1 MTARPT
7 PPPRI
12 GIVTG
17 LVAEADCLL
26 KPRTRPAPRV
36 LVSGG
41 VPARTGELAQALIA
55 EGATGLVSFGVAGGL
70 DPALGV
76 GAILLPREVLTS
88 DGARFA
94 THPEWRSAL
103 SAAIGEDA
111 TDTTMLGCDRFVG
124 TVMEKRALFRETAAA
139 AVDMESHVIAA
150 AAAAAGLPFIVLRA
164 ITDPGRARTADHR
177 RSGPGPRRPDPP
189 IRGCPCAYAAAGRT
203 ARGDTP
209 GSGARPGATRPS
221 PRSPTR
227 PPPDRPWRVA
237 PRRSG
242 SRCHCAATRPDA
254 RHRAGFRGRTGRRSA
269 LPCAIHRGRARGGRS
284 VWLTAVASKPQCT
297 MQFAH
302 FS

>member
-164 ITDPGRARTADHR
+164 ITDPAGRALPITAEAGLGPDGRTRPFAVV
-177 RSGPGPRRPDPP
+177 GALMRRPGELPAV
-189 IRGCPCAYAAAGRT
+189 IHLAREHARALRALRRAALLGRHLIVL
-203 ARGDTP
+203 G
-209 GSGARPGATRPS
+209 
-221 PRSPTR
+221 
-227 PPPDRPWRVA
+227 V
-237 PRRSG
+237 
-242 SRCHCAATRPDA
+242 
-254 RHRAGFRGRTGRRSA
+254 
-269 LPCAIHRGRARGGRS
+269 
-284 VWLTAVASKPQCT
+284 
-297 MQFAH
+297 
-302 FS
+302 